1 MRSVRGNQSLGA
13 QSCGGRKLE
22 PDRFIRKLD
31 ELQVAYKGVRRARPE
46 NPAAPPGAPQLVF
59 LIGFPRSGTTLLDT
73 VLLSHSRI
81 SVVEEK
87 PMVQDMVRLA
97 RSWQAEQ
104 RHVEFPRPCKRRALL
119 RQGDVF
125 MGNLSRWSGFTCA
138 YRQIRQVV
146 ADLEATVG
154 QVLEFLGLEWE
165 DTMADYKATALD
177 RKRIGTPSYHQVV
190 QPIYSRADG
199 RWQRYRSHM
208 QPVLPV
214 LLKWADIYGYSG
226 EPGDQ

>member
-1 MRSVRGNQSLGA
+1 MSSFLDLASAAHCYDKVMSLWATYRDGLA
-13 QSCGGRKLE
+13 L
-22 PDRFIRKLD
+22 P
-31 ELQVAYKGVRRARPE
+31 VH
-46 NPAAPPGAPQLVF
+46 
-59 LIGFPRSGTTLLDT
+59 T
-73 VLLSHSRI
+73 VKY
-81 SVVEEK
+81 E
-87 PMVQDMVRLA
+87 
-97 RSWQAEQ
+97 
-104 RHVEFPRPCKRRALL
+104 
-119 RQGDVF
+119 
-125 MGNLSRWSGFTCA
+125 
-138 YRQIRQVV
+138 QVV

-190 QPIYSRADG
+190 QPIYSPADG